1 MRRGNDGAARRAE
14 SDEHEIK
21 DKRDGDASRSD
32 LRSTPETETLHALL
46 LLLLLLLKLLLLLL
60 KLLLL
65 LRCCRRNLMLRM
77 MIYLRLHHALAGIVP
92 KANKVLILF
101 RVANRLQGFQCQRGR
116 KLSSNVICMEEES

>member
-1 MRRGNDGAARRAE
+1 VRRGNDGAARRAE
-14 SDEHEIK
+14 NDEHEIK

-32 LRSTPETETLHALL
+32 LRSTPETETLHAL

-77 MIYLRLHHALAGIVP
+77 MIYLRLHHTLAGIVP

-116 KLSSNVICMEEES
+116 KLSSKVICMEEES